1 MAELTDHL
9 ASVLR
14 TISDTAR
21 AGSRPRPDWAVVDL
35 RGGYPEHT
43 SLSLRSLLAGTESFE
58 ALHTKLERLGAS
70 DRISHVLVRVGTLTV
85 GAATLDALADLLAGL
100 AARKHV
106 VASLPTISAGTLLLT
121 RSVQEVTAP
130 PSAGVLLTGPA
141 TERSYLGGF
150 LGSHGIGFETER
162 IGRYKSAA
170 STFTD
175 ESMDDAEREQLQAY
189 LDTFREQWAARV
201 AAGRG
206 LQSDR
211 VAGWLSADLVN
222 AEQAAAAGVIHRVA
236 YDDEIVQIDPAAR
249 VGALEYV
256 LPRIDRAASRSR
268 GLIRRAAGADRVAV
282 VRVEGAIV
290 TGLSRPA
297 TPFSPPVCG
306 SDTVVAQLRAAKAD
320 RATKAIVLSVN
331 SGGGSA
337 VASDL
342 ISREIATA
350 EVPVVA
356 AMDDVA
362 ASGGYYV
369 AARAREIIASP
380 FTLTGSI
387 GVIVARPVL
396 RELLQRHGIVIDRLG
411 DDRALMF
418 SAARELTDAERT
430 FLHAMVVDVYTR
442 FVDEVAAGRH
452 RDHAEIDAIGQ
463 GRIWSGADAL
473 RVGLIDRFGDRTTAV
488 ERARELAG
496 LPASAPV
503 WRPSP
508 RPHRGPLAAV
518 PELGRGVEGLLE
530 PFGQEKVLTLLRPG
544 LRVRW

>member
-1 MAELTDHL
+1 MADFTDRL
-9 ASVLR
+9 AAAVR

-21 AGSRPRPDWAVVDL
+21 PSSQPRPDWAVVDL
-35 RGGYPEHT
+35 RGAYPEHST
-43 SLSLRSLLAGTESFE
+43 LNLRSLLAGTESFE
-58 ALHTKLERLGAS
+58 ALHTKVERLGAS
-70 DRISHVLVRVGTLTV
+70 DHISHVLVRVGTLTV
-85 GAATLDALADLLAGL
+85 GAATLDAIAELLATL

-121 RSVQEVTAP
+121 RTAREITAP
-130 PSAGVLLTGPA
+130 PSASVLLTGPA
-141 TERSYLGGF
+141 AERTYLGGF
-150 LGSHGIGFETER
+150 LGAHGVGFETER

-175 ESMDDAEREQLQAY
+175 DSMDDAEREQLQAY
-189 LDTFREQWAARV
+189 LDTVRDQWAARV
-201 AAGRG
+201 AADRG
-206 LQSDR
+206 LPLDQ
-211 VAGWLSADLVN
+211 VAGWLSADLVT
-222 AEQAAAAGVIHRVA
+222 AEQAAAAGVIDRVA

-249 VGALEYV
+249 MGALEFV
-256 LPRIDRAASRSR
+256 LPTVDRASRR
-268 GLIRRAAGADRVAV
+268 TVGLIRRAAGADRVAV
-282 VRVEGAIV
+282 VRVEGMIV
-290 TGLSRPA
+290 SGPSRPG
-297 TPFSPPVCG
+297 TPFSAPTCG
-306 SDTVVAQLRAAKAD
+306 SDTVVGQLRTAKAD
-320 RATKAIVLSVN
+320 RSTKAIVLSVN

-350 EVPVVA
+350 QVPVVA
-356 AMDDVA
+356 SMDDVA

-369 AARAREIIASP
+369 ASRAREIVASP

-387 GVIVARPVL
+387 GVIMARPVL
-396 RELLQRHGIVIDRLG
+396 RDLLQRHGIAIDRLG

-418 SAARELTDAERT
+418 SAARELTDDERA
-430 FLHAMVVDVYTR
+430 FLHAMVVDVYDR

-452 RDHAEIDAIGQ
+452 RDHDEIDAIGQ

-473 RVGLIDRFGDRTTAV
+473 RVGLIDRFGDRTAAV

-530 PFGQEKVLTLLRPG
+530 PFGQEKVLTLLQPG